1 MARIHVTTGL
11 LDTIILSRL
20 LGRTDAEIAAELC
33 EMLGRN
39 VSRPRVQ
46 VIRNSEKCQKRV
58 SEIHACLE
66 TVLAIG
72 NRQVGD
78 FF

>member
-46 VIRNSEKCQKRV
+46 EYATVRSAKIEFLKYMRV
-58 SEIHACLE
+58 SRLCL
-66 TVLAIG
+66 
-72 NRQVGD
+72 R
-78 FF
+78 